1 MVNKALNDRIISLY
15 IKRAIKSIIPTETAS
30 REHSHC
36 HILSNYLPRLEPI
49 NNDHNE
55 QKYRFYAFELA
66 SGYYLAKMVLSCYH
80 LSVDANEVWD
90 DRVAEGQEAKV
101 HRSSINV
108 IMIGNLKLI

>member
-66 SGYYLAKMVLSCYH
+66 SGYHLANIIFLKDQRNPVVS
-80 LSVDANEVWD
+80 SNSANAHVKFK
-90 DRVAEGQEAKV
+90 A
-101 HRSSINV
+101 
-108 IMIGNLKLI
+108 